1 MKKIIFVLCAIAL
14 IMMLPVAAL
23 AEGGETA
30 GELYTW
36 AYLGTSAGATAA
48 TLMIVQLIKA
58 PLDKVWRIPT
68 RAMVYVV
75 ALAIMLLSAAFTGG
89 LTWEAAVLTV
99 FNAAV
104 VALAAMGAYEMMF
117 KREAG

>member
-1 MKKIIFVLCAIAL
+1 MKKVIFVLCAIAL
-14 IMMLPVAAL
+14 MLMLPVAAL
-23 AEGGETA
+23 AESGETK

-48 TLMIVQLIKA
+48 TLMVVQLIKA

-68 RAMVYVV
+68 RAVVYAV

-89 LTWEAAVLTV
+89 LTWESAILTAL
-99 FNAAV
+99 NAAV

>member
-1 MKKIIFVLCAIAL
+1 MKKILFVLCAIAL

-23 AEGGETA
+23 AEGGEAA

-48 TLMIVQLIKA
+48 TLMVVQLIKA
-58 PLDKVWRIPT
+58 PLDKVWKIPT
-68 RAMVYVV
+68 RAVVYIV

-89 LTWEAAVLTV
+89 LTWESAVLTAL
-99 FNAAV
+99 NAAV